1 MKEDFDKFD
10 EYSRELFNDF
20 EAEADHLAEDWMK
33 LEAHLDASQQEEEQ
47 LDQLVLGAL
56 GSFEA
61 NELSM
66 AEDWDRLQT
75 DLDLNAEEAEELDAL
90 ARQALAAYAA
100 TEEEMPEDWSRLE
113 AALEEE
119 KKERPPV
126 FWLKSM
132 EAGLLLLSLFT
143 LINLFYLHPMQ
154 EKAAGEKGASSKAST
169 ANDLAQNTPLAKP
182 KSDQKD
188 SPSSLSAGENTALSN
203 ALRLS
208 EEQPQIAMGSPLL
221 QQQPAG
227 AFSTSFG
234 AGAKLPPFIQGQ
246 NFAKAAAGAQANL
259 LLATAQEE
267 SMEQAENS
275 PQIKGTEEEARP
287 EEASPKATQNKEAAV
302 FAALDLED
310 QGLPLAD
317 YLAKKDSNDLD
328 KLREDLSFQLKS
340 PYSFPK
346 IYNRHR
352 HLGLYTGFNLGLGET
367 AHLGSGQAG
376 LQFGLQLEQELNKN
390 WGLSLGL
397 FWQRQN
403 YALFEQSSLLLP
415 DGQSYNRLIN
425 KEEGLQ
431 LLQLPL
437 QLRYTVYR
445 DSKWELQTLAAG
457 LYQLSLHRQQ
467 RGQEE
472 LIGQQAAGQILQ
484 RSYLPHNSP
493 NSALLQEGSWANN
506 QQFALQLGLGL
517 DRQLG
522 DHYRLSLQA
531 HYLRQLAQN
540 EQMAAHHFQLLVGL
554 KYRLP

>member
-10 EYSRELFNDF
+10 EYSRKLFNDF
-20 EAEADHLAEDWMK
+20 EAEAHHLEEDWMK
-33 LEAHLDASQQEEEQ
+33 FEARLDASQKKDEQ
-47 LDQLVLGAL
+47 LDQLVLAAL
-56 GSFEA
+56 GDFEA

-66 AEDWDRLQT
+66 EEDWDRLQT
-75 DLDLNAEEAEELDAL
+75 DLDLNAEETEELDAL

-113 AALEEE
+113 AALEE
-119 KKERPPV
+119 KKDRPAV
-126 FWLKSM
+126 FWFKTM

-154 EKAAGEKGASSKAST
+154 EEATGDKGQSSKTNT
-169 ANDLAQNTPLAKP
+169 ANDLAQNSPSAKTQ
-182 KSDQKD
+182 SGQKD
-188 SPSSLSAGENTALSN
+188 SQASFSAGENTALTN

-208 EEQPQIAMGSPLL
+208 EEPQQIAMGSPLL
-221 QQQPAG
+221 QKQPAG
-227 AFSTSFG
+227 AFSASFG

-259 LLATAQEE
+259 LATSQEKTAK
-267 SMEQAENS
+267 QAENS
-275 PQIKGTEEEARP
+275 GQVEGTEEDARP
-287 EEASPKATQNKEAAV
+287 EDSNQKEEQNKEAAV

-310 QGLPLAD
+310 QGLSLAN

-328 KLREDLSFQLKS
+328 KLKGDLSFQLKS

-346 IYNRHR
+346 VYNRHR
-352 HLGLYTGFNLGLGET
+352 HLGLYTGLNLGLGET
-367 AHLGSGQAG
+367 ANLGSGQAG
-376 LQFGLQLEQELNKN
+376 LQFGLQLEQELNKK

-397 FWQRQN
+397 FWQQQN
-403 YALFEQSSLLLP
+403 YALFEQSSLLMP
-415 DGQSYNRLIN
+415 DGLSYSRQIN
-425 KEEGLQ
+425 KEERLQ

-437 QLRYTVYR
+437 QLRYSLYI
-445 DSKWELQTLAAG
+445 DNKWELQALAAG
-457 LYQLSLHRQQ
+457 LYQLSLQRQQ

-484 RSYLPHNSP
+484 RSYLPTDSP

>member
-20 EAEADHLAEDWMK
+20 EAEPHHLAEDWMK
-33 LEAHLDASQQEEEQ
+33 FETSLEASQKEDEQ
-47 LDQLVLGAL
+47 FDQLVLVAL
-56 GSFEA
+56 GDFEA

-75 DLDLNAEEAEELDAL
+75 NLDLNAEEAEELDAL
-90 ARQALAAYAA
+90 ARQALAAYAT

-113 AALEEE
+113 AALAEEE
-119 KKERPPV
+119 ERPAI
-126 FWLKSM
+126 FWFKTM

-154 EKAAGEKGASSKAST
+154 EKAAGDKGKSSKTNT
-169 ANDLAQNTPLAKP
+169 ANDLAQNTPLAKTQ
-182 KSDQKD
+182 SGQKD
-188 SPSSLSAGENTALSN
+188 SQASFSAGENTALSK

-208 EEQPQIAMGSPLL
+208 KDEPQIASGSLLL
-221 QQQPAG
+221 QKQPAG

-259 LLATAQEE
+259 LAASQEKTT
-267 SMEQAENS
+267 EQAENS
-275 PQIKGTEEEARP
+275 SKLEGTEEDARP
-287 EEASPKATQNKEAAV
+287 EVASQKEEQNKEAAV

-328 KLREDLSFQLKS
+328 KLREDLHFQLKS

-346 IYNRHR
+346 VYNRHR

-367 AHLGSGQAG
+367 ANLGSGQAG

-415 DGQSYNRLIN
+415 DVQSYNRLIN

-472 LIGQQAAGQILQ
+472 LIGQQAAGQLLQ

-522 DHYRLSLQA
+522 EHYRLSLQA

-540 EQMAAHHFQLLVGL
+540 EQMAKHHFQLLVGL